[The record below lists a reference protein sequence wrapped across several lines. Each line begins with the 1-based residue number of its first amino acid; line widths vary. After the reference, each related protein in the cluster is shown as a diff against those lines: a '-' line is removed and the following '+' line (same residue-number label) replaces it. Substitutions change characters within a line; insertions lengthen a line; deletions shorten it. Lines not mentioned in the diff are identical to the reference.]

1 MAIYKPS
8 NCAPF
13 LGAVDLTLP
22 VQNGIQED
30 INVSFEVNCSNVT
43 PVSAYKIKVLDNNN
57 DIIFEGDE
65 FTLVNP
71 EWLSGTEQQVPL
83 VTLVDKDGSAST
95 ANKNVIYYDKNN
107 NIYKAAKKQ
116 TDGSWGYNTITNFV
130 NGGTNQ
136 PYKWIITLA
145 QGVKNKTGGGVI
157 IPTANTDKWWDIPV
171 TQSQILGSTPK
182 RIQGKYSEYIY
193 KDYYIQL
200 VDDNK
205 KPVGNRARISSYD
218 YSFGYIYPQ
227 EGQLTQENIG
237 LAKGF
242 KIYRNT
248 NDPQYIQT
256 DRVANYIYKNDINTI
271 QIGGKGP
278 KTKFQLDTTS
288 NSGGLGNSAGIY
300 IITYEGDVRSSV
312 LGTYQGIWSNF
323 VQEASSVLF
332 VNNSAP
338 TVTTNT
344 GSGFSEAAEN
354 GVFAYIS
361 AELKENNTVIKWQR
375 TANYRN
381 IASYLNKDIFVSG
394 ENYSNNASVGDIIGQ
409 SKLKFS
415 DEKTIEIYPENTTDE
430 GKTLGTVYKNTST
443 KTYIRPSNNIKSDMR
458 FSYIDNAGKLQHI
471 LIEKY
476 DDEEYCI
483 THDEK
488 VGPLTPYSDTDG
500 NKNTYT
506 IESFFKISDE
516 NPFYAYSI
524 PKITIKNGSD
534 PDLKEIGDELSS
546 IDTNVKTRYITF
558 IAEFTQDN
566 NKSWKNFQ
574 YELMDITT
582 GNGQTGEKKYSG
594 EIKDTFYGLQDGHT
608 YDVTLVVEDEFSN
621 VIIKEGYFNV
631 KVDLVESDFPFTAVY
646 DCLTHSVILDFIKDG
661 IIIPDPNLDDQP
673 WKDANGNNII
683 VVQTDSNGNP
693 NIIYKKGSPIPLLED
708 CQRAKYCYR
717 YTKNGE
723 LVCGRFDEES
733 DQVLLNNISAADDGL
748 IYVGELLYV
757 RNNFYSDGTFPW
769 SIDYNKVDGNQY
781 KLILGNVSNDKDE
794 KLNNY
799 NALMEYKKL
808 KDGGGL
814 PASETGNITLR
825 SVHQIGTEFF
835 EGSIIKYTIDT
846 ENYNNV
852 PSRFKIDVIV
862 PSVTGDGGD
871 AMISNIYDETQK
883 INYANEDRNGIY
895 IRIVREV
902 KNNESA
908 VYVEMPQ
915 TIIKKWFDIYKYSS
929 NRWEKTNFDGIE
941 GRYWQEKN
949 PVVSSWINDEWLGD
963 LNKNNYDF
971 IDTEYFY
978 IKDGSGSHVTSV
990 KNIRGT
996 GLLAAGK
1003 PKNEGNSVK
1012 IIPPFQSKNT
1022 SGNNVTVWYDLSTVS
1037 DAEGLQ
1043 ANNSVINAFDQEMI
1057 WQDEDYY
1064 WQDKPA
1070 GAPELYQQTD
1080 INKIDDINNYSGRQ
1094 NIASKKFLF
1103 NIVLKN
1109 YDDKKKQL
1117 TTIDADNIL
1126 AQCYMIDL

>member
-30 INVSFEVNCSNVT
+30 INISFEVNCSNVT

-83 VTLVDKDGSAST
+83 VTIVDEGSPLPDVSV
-95 ANKNVIYYDKNN
+95 ANKNVIYYDGTT
-107 NIYKAAKKQ
+107 YKAVKKQ
-116 TDGSWGYNTITNFV
+116 TSGNWVYEVVTNFV

-145 QGVKNKTGGGVI
+145 QGVKKD
-157 IPTANTDKWWDIPV
+157 ANEIKLPGIKEDEDKWWDIPV
-171 TQSQILGSTPK
+171 TQGQILGSTPK

-193 KDYYIQL
+193 KDYFVQL

-237 LAKGF
+237 SAKGF

-271 QIGGKGP
+271 QIGKGP

-288 NSGGLGNSAGIY
+288 NSAGIY

-312 LGTYQGIWSNF
+312 LGTYQGIWPNF

-338 TVTTNT
+338 TATTNT

-361 AELKENNTVIKWQR
+361 AEFKENNTVIKWQR

-381 IASYLNKDIFVSG
+381 IVSYLNKDIFVSG

-415 DEKTIEIYPENTTDE
+415 NEKAIEIYPENTTDE

-471 LIEKY
+471 LIKRY
-476 DDEEYCI
+476 DGEEYCI
-483 THDEK
+483 EHD
-488 VGPLTPYSDTDG
+488 GLTNPLTPYSDTDG

-516 NPFYAYSI
+516 NPFYAYAA
-524 PKITIKNGSD
+524 PKIIIRNKDTGN
-534 PDLKEIGDELSS
+534 EIGKEPSS
-546 IDTNVKTRYITF
+546 IDTNIGTRYVTF
-558 IAEFTQDN
+558 SAVFQQDD

-574 YELMDITT
+574 YELTDITT
-582 GNGQTGEKKYSG
+582 GNSQTGEKKYSG
-594 EIKDTFYGLQDGHT
+594 NIEDTFYGLQNGHT
-608 YDVTLVVEDEFSN
+608 YGVTLVVEDEFGN
-621 VIIKEGYFNV
+621 IIISEGYFNV
-631 KVDLVESDFPFTAVY
+631 KINLVESDFPFTAVY

-661 IIIPDPNLDDQP
+661 IVIPNPNLDDQL
-673 WKDANGNNII
+673 WK
-683 VVQTDSNGNP
+683 DSNGKNIVVIQTDNNGNP
-693 NIIYKKGSPIPLLED
+693 AIIYKSGDTVPLLSV
-708 CQRAKYCYR
+708 CQTNKYCYR
-717 YTKNGE
+717 YTDIDTNE
-723 LVCGRFDEES
+723 LVCGRFTEKS
-733 DQVLLNNISAADDGL
+733 DQILLNKISAANDGL
-748 IYVGELLYV
+748 IYIGDLFYV
-757 RNNFYSDGTFPW
+757 RNSFYSDGTFPW
-769 SIDYNKVDGNQY
+769 SMDYRRVEGNQY
-781 KLILGNVSNDKDE
+781 KLILGNVSNDKDN
-794 KLNNY
+794 KFDRY
-799 NALMEYKKL
+799 NALMEYKEL
-808 KDGGGL
+808 KDGGSL
-814 PASETGNITLR
+814 PASETGNITFR
-825 SVHQIGTEFF
+825 SVHQIGTGFF
-835 EGSIIKYTIDT
+835 EGSIVRYVVDT

-852 PSRFKIDVIV
+852 PSRFKIDIIV
-862 PSVTGDGGD
+862 PSVTNNGGD
-871 AMISNIYDETQK
+871 TMMSNIYDETEK
-883 INYANEDRNGIY
+883 TNYVNEDRNGIY
-895 IRIVREV
+895 VRIVREV
-902 KNNESA
+902 KNTEGD
-908 VYVEMPQ
+908 VYTELAQ
-915 TIIKKWFDIYKYSS
+915 TIIKKWFDIYEFK
-929 NRWEKTNFDGIE
+929 NGWTKTDFDKGD
-941 GRYWQEKN
+941 GRYWQKKN
-949 PVVSSWINDEWLGD
+949 PVISSWINKAWISNPNFKTEG
-963 LNKNNYDF
+963 YDF

-978 IKDGSGSHVTSV
+978 GKKGVTGY
-990 KNIRGT
+990 KNMRGE

-1003 PKNEGNSVK
+1003 LGEDGNSIK
-1012 IIPPFQSKNT
+1012 IISPFQSSGDNT
-1022 SGNNVTVWYDLSTVS
+1022 GVNETVWYDTATDV
-1037 DAEGLQ
+1037 GLQ
-1043 ANNSVINAFDQEMI
+1043 ANNSTINVFNNKELI
-1057 WQDEDYY
+1057 WQDKDEKGNDYY

-1070 GAPELYQQTD
+1070 GAPVLYQQVD
-1080 INKIDDINNYSGRQ
+1080 INNLDGVINYSGRQ
-1094 NIASKKFLF
+1094 NITSKKFLF
-1103 NIVLKN
+1103 NLVLKN
-1109 YDDKKKQL
+1109 YDDKRKQL
-1117 TTIDADNIL
+1117 TTINADNIL
-1126 AQCYMIDL
+1126 AQCYMLDVQ

>member
-71 EWLSGTEQQVPL
+71 SWLSGTEQQVPL
-83 VTLVDKDGSAST
+83 VNKINKVIKSEDKTTWQDNHNIIYLWIEEVDKDII
-95 ANKNVIYYDKNN
+95 NHYCYYN
-107 NIYKAAKKQ
+107 
-116 TDGSWGYNTITNFV
+116 GNTVAGFV

-145 QGVKNKTGGGVI
+145 QGVENTNGIIKLPDVEKN
-157 IPTANTDKWWDIPV
+157 KWWDIPV
-171 TQSQILGSTPK
+171 TQGQILGSTPK

-193 KDYYIQL
+193 KDYFIQL
-200 VDDNK
+200 YKDDAGTQASN
-205 KPVGNRARISSYD
+205 VRARISGYD

-227 EGQLTQENIG
+227 EGQFTQSDVDVAKTFKIFRNPNNFEYVSSGRWVDYICKKNIG
-237 LAKGF
+237 IF
-242 KIYRNT
+242 E
-248 NDPQYIQT
+248 
-256 DRVANYIYKNDINTI
+256 
-271 QIGGKGP
+271 P
-278 KTKFQLDTTS
+278 KDNI
-288 NSGGLGNSAGIY
+288 NSGGIYYVKYSGKSAADILSSYTGMWPGF
-300 IITYEGDVRSSV
+300 ITETS
-312 LGTYQGIWSNF
+312 T
-323 VQEASSVLF
+323 VLF
-332 VNNSAP
+332 ANNGGTGEEFSNNA
-338 TVTTNT
+338 TNGVFHLT
-344 GSGFSEAAEN
+344 SVSEGVATWQRASGFS
-354 GVFAYIS
+354 G
-361 AELKENNTVIKWQR
+361 W
-375 TANYRN
+375 ANFVER
-381 IASYLNKDIFVSG
+381 DIFVKNNGSDNNYG
-394 ENYSNNASVGDIIGQ
+394 NKNYSNNATAYGTIGTTALQ
-409 SKLKFS
+409 FS
-415 DEKTIEIYPENTTDE
+415 DEKAIEIYPEEKIDE
-430 GKTLGTVYKNTST
+430 AKMLGTVYKNTAG

-458 FSYIDNAGKLQHI
+458 FSYVDNTGELQHT
-471 LIEKY
+471 LIKSY

-483 THDEK
+483 IHDEK

-516 NPFYAYSI
+516 NPFYAYAI
-524 PKITIKNGSD
+524 PKITIRNGSD
-534 PDLKEIGDELSS
+534 PDLREIGDEPSS

-594 EIKDTFYGLQDGHT
+594 KIEDTFYGLQDGHT
-608 YDVTLVVEDEFSN
+608 YGVTLVVEDEFSN

-661 IIIPDPNLDDQP
+661 IIIPNPNLDDRP
-673 WKDANGNNII
+673 WKDAEGNNII

-717 YTKNGE
+717 YTKSGE
-723 LVCGRFDEES
+723 LACGRFDEKS
-733 DQVLLNNISAADDGL
+733 DQILLNNISAADDGL

-769 SIDYNKVDGNQY
+769 SIDYNKVSGNQY
-781 KLILGNVSNDKDE
+781 RLILGNVSNDKDE
-794 KLNNY
+794 KLDDY
-799 NALMEYKKL
+799 NALMEYKEL
-808 KDGGGL
+808 KDGGSL
-814 PASETGNITLR
+814 PASETGNITFR

-915 TIIKKWFDIYKYSS
+915 TIIKKWFDIYKYSG

-949 PVVSSWINDEWLGD
+949 PVVSSWINNEWLED
-963 LNKNNYDF
+963 LDKGNYDF

-978 IKDGSGSHVTSV
+978 IKDSNGSHVTGV
-990 KNIRGT
+990 KNMRGT

-1003 PKNEGNSVK
+1003 LKNEGNSVK

-1022 SGNNVTVWYDLSTVS
+1022 SGNNETVWYDLSTVS
-1037 DAEGLQ
+1037 DTEGLQ
-1043 ANNSVINAFDQEMI
+1043 ANNSIINAFDQEMI
-1057 WQDEDYY
+1057 WQDKDYY

-1070 GAPELYQQTD
+1070 GAPELYRQTD

-1109 YDDKKKQL
+1109 YDDKRKQL

>member
-30 INVSFEVNCSNVT
+30 INISFEVNCSNVT

-65 FTLVNP
+65 FTLVEPN
-71 EWLSGTEQQVPL
+71 WLSGTEQQVPL
-83 VTLVDKDGSAST
+83 VTLVDEGSPLPDVSVV
-95 ANKNVIYYDKNN
+95 NKNVIYYDGTT
-107 NIYKAAKKQ
+107 YKAAKKQ
-116 TDGSWGYNTITNFV
+116 TGGTWVYETVTNFV

-145 QGVKNKTGGGVI
+145 QGVKKD
-157 IPTANTDKWWDIPV
+157 ANEIKLPGIKEDEDKWWDIPV
-171 TQSQILGSTPK
+171 TQGQILGSTPK

-193 KDYYIQL
+193 KDYFVQL

-237 LAKGF
+237 SAKNF

-256 DRVANYIYKNDINTI
+256 DRVANYIYKNDINAI

-278 KTKFQLDTTS
+278 KTKFQLDATS
-288 NSGGLGNSAGIY
+288 NSAGIY

-312 LGTYQGIWSNF
+312 LGTYQGIWPNF
-323 VQEASSVLF
+323 VQEAASVLF

-338 TVTTNT
+338 TATTNT

-361 AELKENNTVIKWQR
+361 AEFKENNTVIKWQR

-415 DEKTIEIYPENTTDE
+415 NEKAIEIYPENTTDE
-430 GKTLGTVYKNTST
+430 GKTLGMVYKNTST

-471 LIEKY
+471 LIKRY
-476 DDEEYCI
+476 DGEEYCI
-483 THDEK
+483 EHD
-488 VGPLTPYSDTDG
+488 GLTNPLTPYSDTDG

-516 NPFYAYSI
+516 NPFYAYAA
-524 PKITIKNGSD
+524 PKIIIRNKDTGN
-534 PDLKEIGDELSS
+534 EIGKEPSS
-546 IDTNVKTRYITF
+546 IDTNIGTRYVTF
-558 IAEFTQDN
+558 IAYFQQDN

-574 YELMDITT
+574 YELTDITT
-582 GNGQTGEKKYSG
+582 GNSQTGEKKYSG
-594 EIKDTFYGLQDGHT
+594 NIEDTFYGLQNGHT
-608 YDVTLVVEDEFSN
+608 YVVTLVVEDEFGN
-621 VIIKEGYFNV
+621 IIISEGYFNV
-631 KVDLVESDFPFTAVY
+631 KINLVESDFPFTAVY

-661 IIIPDPNLDDQP
+661 IVIPNPNLDDQL
-673 WKDANGNNII
+673 WKDSNGKNII
-683 VVQTDSNGNP
+683 VIQTDNNGNP
-693 NIIYKKGSPIPLLED
+693 AIIYKSGDTVPLLSD
-708 CQRAKYCYR
+708 CQTNKYCYR
-717 YTKNGE
+717 YTDIDTNE
-723 LVCGRFDEES
+723 LVCGRFTEKS
-733 DQVLLNNISAADDGL
+733 DQILLNKISAANDGL
-748 IYVGELLYV
+748 IYIGDLFYV
-757 RNNFYSDGTFPW
+757 RNSFYSDGTFPW
-769 SIDYNKVDGNQY
+769 SIDYRRVEGNQY
-781 KLILGNVSNDKDE
+781 KLILGNVSNDKGNKFDR
-794 KLNNY
+794 Y
-799 NALMEYKKL
+799 NALIEYKEL
-808 KDGGGL
+808 KDGGSL
-814 PASETGNITLR
+814 PASETGNITFR
-825 SVHQIGTEFF
+825 SVHQIGTGFF
-835 EGSIIKYTIDT
+835 EGSIVRYVVDT

-852 PSRFKIDVIV
+852 PSRFKIDIIV
-862 PSVTGDGGD
+862 PSVTNNGGD
-871 AMISNIYDETQK
+871 TMMSNIYDETEK
-883 INYANEDRNGIY
+883 TNYVNENRNGIY
-895 IRIVREV
+895 VRIVREL
-902 KNNESA
+902 KNTESG
-908 VYVEMPQ
+908 VYTELSQ
-915 TIIKKWFDIYKYSS
+915 TIIKKWFDIYEFKDS
-929 NRWEKTNFDGIE
+929 RWIKTNFDTVE
-941 GRYWQEKN
+941 GRYWQKKN
-949 PVVSSWINDEWLGD
+949 PVVSSWINKDWIRNSNFKTEG
-963 LNKNNYDF
+963 YDF

-978 IKDGSGSHVTSV
+978 GEKGVTGY
-990 KNIRGT
+990 KNMHGE

-1003 PKNEGNSVK
+1003 LGKDGNSIK
-1012 IIPPFQSKNT
+1012 IIPPFQSSGDNT
-1022 SGNNVTVWYDLSTVS
+1022 GVNETVWYDTATDV
-1037 DAEGLQ
+1037 GLQ
-1043 ANNSVINAFDQEMI
+1043 VNNSTINVFNNKELI
-1057 WQDEDYY
+1057 WQDKDKEGNDYC

-1070 GAPELYQQTD
+1070 GAPVLYQQVD
-1080 INKIDDINNYSGRQ
+1080 INNLDGVTNYSGRQ
-1094 NIASKKFLF
+1094 NITSKKFLF
-1103 NIVLKN
+1103 NLVLKN

-1117 TTIDADNIL
+1117 TTINADNIL
-1126 AQCYMIDL
+1126 AQCYMLDVQ

>member
-83 VTLVDKDGSAST
+83 VTLVDEGSPLPDVSV
-95 ANKNVIYYDKNN
+95 ANKNVIYYDGTT
-107 NIYKAAKKQ
+107 YKAVKKQ
-116 TDGSWGYNTITNFV
+116 TSGNWVYEVVTNFV

-145 QGVKNKTGGGVI
+145 QGVKKD
-157 IPTANTDKWWDIPV
+157 ANEIKLPGIKEDEDKWWDIPV
-171 TQSQILGSTPK
+171 TQGQILGSTPK

-193 KDYYIQL
+193 KDYFVQL

-237 LAKGF
+237 SAKNF

-256 DRVANYIYKNDINTI
+256 DRVANYIYKNDINAI

-288 NSGGLGNSAGIY
+288 NSAGIY
-300 IITYEGDVRSSV
+300 IITYKGDVRSSV
-312 LGTYQGIWSNF
+312 LGTYQGIWPNF

-338 TVTTNT
+338 TATTNT

-361 AELKENNTVIKWQR
+361 AEFKENNTVIKWQR

-415 DEKTIEIYPENTTDE
+415 DEKAIEIYPENTTDE

-471 LIEKY
+471 LIKRY
-476 DDEEYCI
+476 DGEEYCI
-483 THDEK
+483 EHD
-488 VGPLTPYSDTDG
+488 GLTNPLTPYSDTDG

-516 NPFYAYSI
+516 NPFYAYAA
-524 PKITIKNGSD
+524 PKIIIRNKDTGN
-534 PDLKEIGDELSS
+534 EIGKEPSS
-546 IDTNVKTRYITF
+546 IDTNIGTRYVTF
-558 IAEFTQDN
+558 IAYFQQDN

-574 YELMDITT
+574 YELTDITT
-582 GNGQTGEKKYSG
+582 GNSQTGEKKYSG
-594 EIKDTFYGLQDGHT
+594 NIEDTFYGLQNGHT
-608 YDVTLVVEDEFSN
+608 YVVTLVVEDEFGN
-621 VIIKEGYFNV
+621 IIISEGYFNV
-631 KVDLVESDFPFTAVY
+631 KINLVESDFPFTAVY

-661 IIIPDPNLDDQP
+661 IVIPNPNLDDQL
-673 WKDANGNNII
+673 WKDSNGKNII
-683 VVQTDSNGNP
+683 VIQTDNNGNP
-693 NIIYKKGSPIPLLED
+693 AIIYKSGDTVPLLSV
-708 CQRAKYCYR
+708 CQTNKYCYR
-717 YTKNGE
+717 YTDIDTNE
-723 LVCGRFDEES
+723 LVCGRFTEKS
-733 DQVLLNNISAADDGL
+733 DQILLNKISAANDGL
-748 IYVGELLYV
+748 IYIGDLFYA
-757 RNNFYSDGTFPW
+757 RNSFYSDGILPW
-769 SIDYNKVDGNQY
+769 SIDYRRVEGNQY
-781 KLILGNVSNDKDE
+781 KLILGNVSNDKDN
-794 KLNNY
+794 KFDRY
-799 NALMEYKKL
+799 NALIEYKEL
-808 KDGGGL
+808 KDGSSL
-814 PASETGNITLR
+814 PASETGNITFR
-825 SVHQIGTEFF
+825 SVHQIGTGFF
-835 EGSIIKYTIDT
+835 EGSIVRYVVDT

-852 PSRFKIDVIV
+852 PSRFKIDVII
-862 PSVTGDGGD
+862 PSVTNNGGD
-871 AMISNIYDETQK
+871 TMMSNIYDETEK
-883 INYANEDRNGIY
+883 TNYVNEDRNGIY
-895 IRIVREV
+895 VRIVRELQ
-902 KNNESA
+902 NTESG
-908 VYVEMPQ
+908 VYTELSQ
-915 TIIKKWFDIYKYSS
+915 TIIKKWFDIYEFK
-929 NRWEKTNFDGIE
+929 NGWTKTDFDKGE
-941 GRYWQEKN
+941 GRYWQKKN
-949 PVVSSWINDEWLGD
+949 PVVSSWINEDWISNPNFKTEE
-963 LNKNNYDF
+963 YDF

-978 IKDGSGSHVTSV
+978 GKKGVTGY
-990 KNIRGT
+990 KNMRGE

-1003 PKNEGNSVK
+1003 SGEDGNSIK
-1012 IIPPFQSKNT
+1012 IISPFQSIDEQGSNE
-1022 SGNNVTVWYDLSTVS
+1022 TVWYDIATV
-1037 DAEGLQ
+1037 EGIQ
-1043 ANNSVINAFDQEMI
+1043 ANNTAINAFGQELI
-1057 WQDEDYY
+1057 WQDKDDNGNDYY

-1070 GAPELYQQTD
+1070 GAPTLYQQVN
-1080 INKIDDINNYSGRQ
+1080 INNLDGVKNYSGRQ
-1094 NIASKKFLF
+1094 NITSKKFLF
-1103 NIVLKN
+1103 NLVLKN
-1109 YDDKKKQL
+1109 YDDKKKQS
-1117 TTIDADNIL
+1117 TTINADNIL
-1126 AQCYMIDL
+1126 AQCYMLDVQ

>member
-30 INVSFEVNCSNVT
+30 INISFEVNCSNVT

-65 FTLVNP
+65 FTLVEPN
-71 EWLSGTEQQVPL
+71 WLSGTEQQVPL
-83 VTLVDKDGSAST
+83 VTLVDEGSLLPDVSV
-95 ANKNVIYYDKNN
+95 ANKNVIYYDGAT
-107 NIYKAAKKQ
+107 YKAAKKQ
-116 TDGSWGYNTITNFV
+116 TSGTWVYETVTNFV

-145 QGVKNKTGGGVI
+145 QGEE
-157 IPTANTDKWWDIPV
+157 IPPTVTTDKWWDIPV
-171 TQSQILGSTPK
+171 TQGQILGSTPK

-227 EGQLTQENIG
+227 EGQLTQENINS
-237 LAKGF
+237 AKNF

-256 DRVANYIYKNDINTI
+256 DRVANYIYKNDINAI

-288 NSGGLGNSAGIY
+288 NSAGIY

-312 LGTYQGIWSNF
+312 LGTYQGIWPNF

-338 TVTTNT
+338 TATTNT

-361 AELKENNTVIKWQR
+361 AEFKENNTVIKWQR

-415 DEKTIEIYPENTTDE
+415 NEKAIEIYPENTTDE

-471 LIEKY
+471 LIKRY
-476 DDEEYCI
+476 DGEEYCI
-483 THDEK
+483 EHD
-488 VGPLTPYSDTDG
+488 GLTNPLTPYSDTDG

-516 NPFYAYSI
+516 NPFYAYAA
-524 PKITIKNGSD
+524 PKIIIRNKDTGN
-534 PDLKEIGDELSS
+534 EIGKEPSS
-546 IDTNVKTRYITF
+546 IDTNIGTRYVTF
-558 IAEFTQDN
+558 IAYFQQDN

-574 YELMDITT
+574 YELTDITT
-582 GNGQTGEKKYSG
+582 GNSQTGEKKYSG
-594 EIKDTFYGLQDGHT
+594 NIEDTFYGLQNGHT
-608 YDVTLVVEDEFSN
+608 YVVTLVVEDEFGN
-621 VIIKEGYFNV
+621 IIISEGYFNV
-631 KVDLVESDFPFTAVY
+631 KINLVESDFPFTAVY

-661 IIIPDPNLDDQP
+661 IVIPNPNLDDQL
-673 WKDANGNNII
+673 WKDSNGKNII
-683 VVQTDSNGNP
+683 VIQTDNNGNP
-693 NIIYKKGSPIPLLED
+693 AIIYKSGDTVPLLSV
-708 CQRAKYCYR
+708 CQTNKYCYR
-717 YTKNGE
+717 YTDIDTNE
-723 LVCGRFDEES
+723 LVCGRFTEKS
-733 DQVLLNNISAADDGL
+733 DQILLNKISAANDGL
-748 IYVGELLYV
+748 IYIGDLFYV
-757 RNNFYSDGTFPW
+757 RNSFYSDGTFPW
-769 SIDYNKVDGNQY
+769 SIDHRRVEGNQY
-781 KLILGNVSNDKDE
+781 KLILGNVSNDKDN
-794 KLNNY
+794 KFDRY
-799 NALMEYKKL
+799 NALIEYKEL
-808 KDGGGL
+808 KDGGSL
-814 PASETGNITLR
+814 PASETGNITFR
-825 SVHQIGTEFF
+825 SVHQIGTGFF
-835 EGSIIKYTIDT
+835 EGSIVRYVVDT

-852 PSRFKIDVIV
+852 PSRFKIDIIV
-862 PSVTGDGGD
+862 PSVTNNGGD
-871 AMISNIYDETQK
+871 TMMSNIYDETEK
-883 INYANEDRNGIY
+883 TNYVNEDRNGIY
-895 IRIVREV
+895 VRIVREV
-902 KNNESA
+902 KNTEGD
-908 VYVEMPQ
+908 VYTELAQ
-915 TIIKKWFDIYKYSS
+915 TIIKKWFDIYEFK
-929 NRWEKTNFDGIE
+929 NGWTKTDFDKGD
-941 GRYWQEKN
+941 GRYWQKKN
-949 PVVSSWINDEWLGD
+949 PVISSWINEDWISNPNFKTEE
-963 LNKNNYDF
+963 YDF

-978 IKDGSGSHVTSV
+978 GKKGVTGY
-990 KNIRGT
+990 KNMRGE

-1003 PKNEGNSVK
+1003 SGEDGNSIK
-1012 IIPPFQSKNT
+1012 IISPFQSIDEQGSNE
-1022 SGNNVTVWYDLSTVS
+1022 TVWYDIATV
-1037 DAEGLQ
+1037 EGIQ
-1043 ANNSVINAFDQEMI
+1043 ANNTAINAFGQELI
-1057 WQDEDYY
+1057 WQDKDDNGNDYY

-1070 GAPELYQQTD
+1070 GAPTLYQQVN
-1080 INKIDDINNYSGRQ
+1080 INNLDGVKNYSGRQ
-1094 NIASKKFLF
+1094 NITSKKFLF
-1103 NIVLKN
+1103 NLVLKN

-1117 TTIDADNIL
+1117 TTINADNIL
-1126 AQCYMIDL
+1126 AQCYMLDVQ